1 MVKTDIIKRSY
12 EPFSFK
18 RLPDQRE
25 TIEAGDNAKLFGLFF
40 REYDNRYKYC
50 DSINYV
56 LADPSMREGYREW
69 FSDIGNYADN
79 GGDMWCR

>member
-1 MVKTDIIKRSY
+1 MSMVKTDIIKRSY
-12 EPFSFK
+12 ELSSGK
-18 RLPDQRE
+18 KLPDQHE
-25 TIEAGDNAKLFGLFF
+25 TIEAADNDRLFGLFF

-50 DSINYV
+50 NHTNYV

-79 GGDMWCR
+79 GGDMW